1 VRGDERDCALL
12 AHVRE
17 SLDRIDEY
25 TGRGQTRPL
34 PGTMAEDAVLRR
46 LETLADAAGQL
57 SEALTSRHP
66 GIPWREVVGFRNV
79 LAHGY
84 LGVDPD
90 LVWQVVTRDLPSL
103 RSAVDEELSR
113 GTA

>member
-1 VRGDERDCALL
+1 MRDDARDNSLL
-12 AHVRE
+12 EYIRE
-17 SLDRIDEY
+17 SIDRIDEY
-25 TGRGQTRPL
+25 TAGGHARPL

-46 LETLADAAGQL
+46 LETLADAAAQL
-57 SEALTSRHP
+57 SERLTARHP
-66 GIPWREVVGFRNV
+66 NIPWREVVGFRNV

-90 LVWQVVTRDLPSL
+90 LVWQVVTRDLAPL

-113 GTA
+113 GTS